1 MTPKQHR
8 RFRQEIEYK
17 RRLKLYTKADADR
30 IERERIRK
38 VYITSLSIIAIV
50 SSILIILGIS
60 L

>member
-8 RFRQEIEYK
+8 RFRQELEHK
-17 RRLKLYTKADADR
+17 RRLKLYSKADADR